1 MGKKSLIGSKYST
14 IIFLPIVY
22 FWKKNTTPLSLRFL
36 QISALILLVTGFYW
50 PVLNFLSGSNPLHPE
65 ENFLQWSFFKD
76 FLSDSWNLRVII
88 FSLYQAFLS
97 AVLSIIFGF
106 PGAWL
111 LTHYNFPGKHWFRL
125 LTYLPFILPSI
136 LVVLAM
142 VLFFGN
148 NGWVNRAMMS
158 LLGTDEPPVHF
169 LYSLSGI
176 LIAHVFYNFPLAMK
190 IIADQWENISL
201 KYLQAARSLGAGN
214 TRRFFSIT
222 FPLLLPSIGSAFILI
237 FLLCMNSFAIILV
250 LGGGIR
256 YTTIEVL
263 IYQLARIELDF
274 SGAASLAF
282 LQGCL
287 SLLGMAILL
296 RGRDQSVEQ
305 KSGFKS
311 WLPESLKDGSPK
323 AWLGLFWIVIV
334 LIFVLGPL
342 TAIVLD
348 SFRKFEH
355 GQWIY
360 TLEWYSRLFSWR
372 ENNQFLL
379 SLWNSLRIGLGSAL
393 LSSLCGLGFVSLIA
407 YRKGRHRSLWE
418 MLTLFPLAL
427 STVVFG
433 VAWFHFY
440 QRHLIEIFPLIFVVM
455 SMHALLTCPYWIRVV
470 LPTLENIP
478 RQWHSE
484 SKMLGKQPFEHGF
497 RILWPWLRK
506 TFLIAFFFSFSLS
519 LGELNSTMM
528 IADDTVR
535 TLPLEIYG
543 AISGYRFSYASAV
556 GVILLLLS
564 VSTFFVVERS
574 LGYFGTLK

>member
-1 MGKKSLIGSKYST
+1 MKFSPLRFIQLISLI
-14 IIFLPIVY
+14 FLG
-22 FWKKNTTPLSLRFL
+22 
-36 QISALILLVTGFYW
+36 AGFYL
-50 PVLNFLSGSNPLHPE
+50 PVLAFLSGGNPLLPE
-65 ENFLQWSFFKD
+65 ESKFDLSVITG
-76 FLSDSWNLRVII
+76 FLSDSWNLRVIG
-88 FSLYQAFLS
+88 FSFFQSVLS
-97 AVLSIIFGF
+97 ALLSIFFAF

-111 LTHYNFPGKHWFRL
+111 LTYYDFPGKRWFRL

-148 NGWVNRAMMS
+148 NGWVNRSLMF
-158 LLGTDEPPVHF
+158 LLGTEEPPVEF
-169 LYSLSGI
+169 LYSIYGI
-176 LIAHVFYNFPLAMK
+176 LIAHVFYNFPIAMK
-190 IIADQWENISL
+190 IIADQWGKISL
-201 KYLQAARSLGAGN
+201 KYLQAARSLGAGS

-222 FPLLLPSIGSAFILI
+222 FPLLLPSIGSVFILI

-282 LQGCL
+282 LQGGL
-287 SLLGMAILL
+287 SMLGMVILL
-296 RGRDQSVEQ
+296 KNRDQSVEQ

-311 WLPESLKDGSPK
+311 WLPESLKDGSLK
-323 AWLGLFWIVIV
+323 AWLGLFWIAIV
-334 LIFVLGPL
+334 LIFAMGPL
-342 TAIVLD
+342 AAIVLD

-372 ENNQFLL
+372 ENNQFLF
-379 SLWNSLRIGLGSAL
+379 SLWNSLRIGIGSAL
-393 LSSLCGLGFVSLIA
+393 LSSLCGLGLVSLIV
-407 YRKGRHRSLWE
+407 YRKGRQRSLWE

-427 STVVFG
+427 STIVFG

-440 QRHLIEIFPLIFVVM
+440 QRYLIEIFPLIFVVIA
-455 SMHALLTCPYWIRVV
+455 MHALLTCPYWIRVV
-470 LPTLENIP
+470 LPIFENIP

-484 SKMLGKQPFEHGF
+484 SKMLGKQPFEYGF

-528 IADDTVR
+528 IGDDTVR

-564 VSTFFVVERS
+564 VCTFFVVERS
-574 LGYFGTLK
+574 VGYLESLK

>member
-1 MGKKSLIGSKYST
+1 MVKNFQQFFLLIV
-14 IIFLPIVY
+14 L
-22 FWKKNTTPLSLRFL
+22 FWQKNTTPLTLRFL
-36 QISALILLVTGFYW
+36 QISALVLLLTGYYW
-50 PVLNFLSGSNPLHPE
+50 PVLNFLSGGNPLYPE
-65 ENFLQWSFFKD
+65 EGFLQWSFLKD
-76 FLSDSWNLRVII
+76 FLNDSWNLRVII
-88 FSLYQAFLS
+88 FSLYQAILS

-111 LTHYNFPGKHWFRL
+111 ITHYNFPGKHIFRM
-125 LTYLPFILPSI
+125 LTYLPFIMPSI

-148 NGWVNRAMMS
+148 NGWINRAMMS

-176 LIAHVFYNFPLAMK
+176 LIAHVFYNFPIAMK
-190 IIADQWENISL
+190 IIADQWEKISS

-274 SGAASLAF
+274 SGATSLAF
-282 LQGCL
+282 LQVGL

-296 RGRDQSVEQ
+296 RGRDRSVLQ
-305 KSGFKS
+305 KSGFKR
-311 WLPESLKDGSPK
+311 SLLKSIKEGSPK
-323 AWLGLFWIVIV
+323 AWLGLFWIFVV
-334 LIFVLGPL
+334 LIFALGPL
-342 TAIVLD
+342 TAIFLD
-348 SFRKFEH
+348 SFRKFEN

-360 TLEWYSRLFSWR
+360 TLEWYSKLFIWSDD
-372 ENNQFLL
+372 NDFLL
-379 SLWNSLRIGLGSAL
+379 SLWNSLLIGIVSAL
-393 LSSLCGLGFVSLIA
+393 LSSLCGLGLVIFIA
-407 YRKGRHRSLWE
+407 YRKGLQRSFWE
-418 MLTLFPLAL
+418 IFTLFPLAL

-440 QRHLIEIFPLIFVVM
+440 QRHLIDILPLILVVIA
-455 SMHALLTCPYWIRVV
+455 MHALLTCPYWIRIV

-478 RQWHSE
+478 KQWHSE
-484 SKMLGKQPFEHGF
+484 SKMLGKKPFEYGF
-497 RILWPWLRK
+497 LILWPWMRK
-506 TFLIAFFFSFSLS
+506 TLLIAFFFSFSLS

-528 IADDTVR
+528 IADKTVR
-535 TLPLEIYG
+535 TLPIEIFV

-564 VSTFFVVERS
+564 VSTFFIVERS
-574 LGYFGTLK
+574 LRYFGTLK

>member
-1 MGKKSLIGSKYST
+1 M
-14 IIFLPIVY
+14 
-22 FWKKNTTPLSLRFL
+22 
-36 QISALILLVTGFYW
+36 
-50 PVLNFLSGSNPLHPE
+50 
-65 ENFLQWSFFKD
+65 QWEFFKE
-76 FLSDSWNLRVII
+76 FLSDPWNLQVIG

-97 AVLSIIFGF
+97 ALLSILVGL

-111 LTHYNFPGKHWFRL
+111 LTNYKFPGKRWFRL

-142 VLFFGN
+142 VLFYGN
-148 NGWVNRAMMS
+148 NGWINRGLMTI
-158 LLGTDEPPVHF
+158 LGTDEPQVHF
-169 LYSLSGI
+169 LYSLTGI

-190 IIADQWENISL
+190 IIGDQWERISL
-201 KYLQAARSLGAGN
+201 KYHHAASSLGVGN
-214 TRRFFSIT
+214 MRRFFGIT
-222 FPLLLPSIGSAFILI
+222 LPLLMPSIGSAFVLI

-282 LQGCL
+282 LQGGL
-287 SLLGMAILL
+287 SLIGMAILL
-296 RGRDQSVEQ
+296 KGRDNRVDQESA
-305 KSGFKS
+305 SKS
-311 WLPESLKDGSPK
+311 WLPEKLRNRSMK
-323 AWLGLFWIVIV
+323 AWFGLCWILLI
-334 LIFVLGPL
+334 LIFALGPL
-342 TAIVLD
+342 FAILMD

-355 GQWIY
+355 GEWIY
-360 TLEWYSRLFSWR
+360 TWYWYSELFTWR
-372 ENNQFLL
+372 ENNYFLS

-393 LSSLCGLGFVSLIA
+393 ISSISGLGLVSIIA
-407 YRKGRHRSLWE
+407 YRKGVKRRFWE
-418 MLTLFPLAL
+418 ILTLFPIVL

-440 QRHLIEIFPLIFVVM
+440 QDHLAGTVPLIIVVM
-455 SMHALLTCPYWIRVV
+455 AMHALLTCPYWIRIV
-470 LPTLENIP
+470 LPTLESIP
-478 RQWHSE
+478 LQWHTE
-484 SKMLGKQPFEHGF
+484 SKMLGKQPLEYGV
-497 RILWPWLRK
+497 RILWPWLSK

-528 IADDTVR
+528 IADETVR

-556 GVILLLLS
+556 AVILLILS
-564 VSTFFVVERS
+564 VSTFLLVERS
-574 LGYFGTLK
+574 IGYFGRLK

>member
-1 MGKKSLIGSKYST
+1 MVI
-14 IIFLPIVY
+14 
-22 FWKKNTTPLSLRFL
+22 
-36 QISALILLVTGFYW
+36 GFYL
-50 PVLNFLSGSNPLHPE
+50 PVLYFLSGSNPLNPE
-65 ENFLQWSFFKD
+65 DNFLQWSFFID
-76 FLSDSWNLRVII
+76 FLNDSWNLSVII
-88 FSLYQAFLS
+88 FSIYQAILS
-97 AVLSIIFGF
+97 AFLSIIFGF

-111 LTHYNFPGKHWFRL
+111 LSYYNFPGKNWFQM

-142 VLFFGN
+142 VLFFGH
-148 NGWVNRAMMS
+148 NGWINRGIMS
-158 LLGTDEPPVHF
+158 LLGTDEPPFHF

-201 KYLQAARSLGAGN
+201 KYLQAAHSLGAGS
-214 TRRFFSIT
+214 TKCFFTIT
-222 FPLLLPSIGSAFILI
+222 LPLLLPSIGSAFILI

-263 IYQLARIELDF
+263 IYQLARIEFDF

-282 LQGCL
+282 LQGGL
-287 SLLGMAILL
+287 SLFCMAILI
-296 RGRDQSVEQ
+296 RRRDGRVEQ
-305 KSGFKS
+305 TNRLKCSLLK
-311 WLPESLKDGSPK
+311 SLKDGSPK
-323 AWLGLFWIVIV
+323 AWLSLFWIALV
-334 LIFVLGPL
+334 LIFALGPL
-342 TAIVLD
+342 SAIVLD
-348 SFRKFEH
+348 SFRKFEY

-360 TLEWYSRLFSWR
+360 TLEWYRKIFNIG
-372 ENNQFLL
+372 ENNQFLI
-379 SLWNSLRIGLGSAL
+379 SLWNSIRIGIGSAI
-393 LSSLCGLGFVSLIA
+393 LSSLCGLGLVSLILHS
-407 YRKGRHRSLWE
+407 KGRKRSFLE
-418 MLTLFPLAL
+418 IFTLLPLAL

-433 VAWFHFY
+433 VAWFNFF
-440 QRHLIEIFPLIFVVM
+440 QKHLIGVFPIIFVVIA
-455 SMHALLTCPYWIRVV
+455 MHALLTCPYWIRVV
-470 LPTLENIP
+470 LPTLGNVP
-478 RQWHSE
+478 KQWHIE
-484 SKMLGKQPFEHGF
+484 SRMLGKKPLDYSLQ
-497 RILWPWLRK
+497 ILWPWMRK

-519 LGELNSTMM
+519 LGELNSIMM

-535 TLPLEIYG
+535 TLPLEIFR